1 MNSTAEGTEPVT
13 DAARKRFPATVATQE
28 RITEL
33 LRPGVTDHLTRDGY
47 VDTLRG
53 QDVAAANRAQE
64 VWQTAVGSVVYQ
76 RFLQPMM
83 ASPWAPGA
91 SSIADHLALRPGNT
105 VADVGCG
112 PGNVTR
118 GLADAVRPHGLA
130 VGLDLSEPMLTRASN
145 TARPNTGLVRGDA
158 VDLPLRENSVDGA
171 CATAVIMLAG
181 TRTGAR
187 RNGPRDSTGR
197 QRTGHGARSAGRA
210 DRVTRRPGQRTAH
223 ADRWRTPV
231 RRRRGCHPPRTTR
244 MRSDLHVSAGHH
256 VDGPSKN
263 AVVE

>member
-1 MNSTAEGTEPVT
+1 MNSTAEGTEPVA
-13 DAARKRFPATVATQE
+13 DAGKKRFPATVATQE

-33 LRPGVTDHLTRDGY
+33 LRPGAADHLTRDGY

-83 ASPWAPGA
+83 ASLWAPGA
-91 SSIADHLALRPGNT
+91 SSIADHLALRPGKT

-158 VDLPLRENSVDGA
+158 ADLPLRENSVDAA
-171 CATAVIMLAG
+171 CATAVIMLMPEPAQALAEMVRVTASGGHVLVMVPGRPAG
-181 TRTGAR
+181 PTASLAGPVSELVTRIGGAR
-187 RNGPRDSTGR
+187 LF
-197 QRTGHGARSAGRA
+197 GADEVAILLEQLGCDRIYTYQQATMLTIRA
-210 DRVTRRPGQRTAH
+210 
-223 ADRWRTPV
+223 RTP
-231 RRRRGCHPPRTTR
+231 
-244 MRSDLHVSAGHH
+244 
-256 VDGPSKN
+256 
-263 AVVE
+263 